1 MVHVDI
7 ALKQTV
13 LEYLFLAVA
22 LLIAVSIISRR

>member
-1 MVHVDI
+1 
-7 ALKQTV
+7 LKQTL